1 MRDQPAPQ
9 RPPSPRDPEGRT
21 RYAVNL
27 HKLWSNYC
35 ARNAFPPPVPPPTV
49 ANALA
54 SGLFDDEPEDNAPA
68 YHELYFEQRAEDTF
82 GVSRHGWLLDVQ
94 QRRAYDG

>member
-9 RPPSPRDPEGRT
+9 RPPSPQDPEGRT

-27 HKLWSNYC
+27 HKLWSKYC

-68 YHELYFEQRAEDTF
+68 YHE
-82 GVSRHGWLLDVQ
+82 
-94 QRRAYDG
+94 